1 MNKWS
6 RFNETNNPLIDKY
19 DSKLNNIKIS
29 KQDHIHSNK
38 VWDTFKIKDL
48 GIYHDLY
55 LQINALLLADVFSIT
70 FKTCVL
76 KYMSLIQQK
85 LFQLQD

>member
-1 MNKWS
+1 MEDITDADYAHTK
-6 RFNETNNPLIDKY
+6 RVCRD
-19 DSKLNNIKIS
+19 
-29 KQDHIHSNK
+29 
-38 VWDTFKIKDL
+38 FKTKKL

-55 LQINALLLADVFSIT
+55 LQINALLLADVFSMT

-85 LFQLQD
+85 LFQQLQD